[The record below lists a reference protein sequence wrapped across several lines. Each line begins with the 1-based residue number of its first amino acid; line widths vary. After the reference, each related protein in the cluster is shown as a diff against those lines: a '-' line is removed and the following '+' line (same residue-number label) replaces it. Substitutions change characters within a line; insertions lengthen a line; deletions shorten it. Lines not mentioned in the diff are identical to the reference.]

1 MKAAAVAISTGVLAI
16 SLALPAL
23 LFAQDAPPPTP
34 AAEATPPVETPAAA
48 ADPAAPPVTEPAPP
62 SEGDPAITAGATAN
76 VATTAVAK
84 GSASVQMQDFA
95 FSPASVTI
103 NVGDSVTWSNVGA
116 EDHDAA
122 SSAFSTGTVSPG
134 SSATE
139 TFSTA
144 GTFSYVCSFHP
155 QMKGT
160 IQVSGA
166 ADKGTTTDPGSTAL
180 PGTEAAAAA
189 ATDAAGSASALPS
202 TGQSEPPLLVVGL
215 GLVGC
220 GAIAALLAR
229 WRERED
235 LL

>member
-1 MKAAAVAISTGVLAI
+1 MKAAVVAISTGVLAI

-23 LFAQDAPPPTP
+23 LFAQDAPPETP
-34 AAEATPPVETPAAA
+34 AAEATPPAETAPPAE
-48 ADPAAPPVTEPAPP
+48 PAAPPVAEPVPP
-62 SEGDPAITAGATAN
+62 SEGEPAVTAGATA
-76 VATTAVAK
+76 AAPTTAVAK

-134 SSATE
+134 SSASE
-139 TFSTA
+139 SFSTA

-160 IQVSGA
+160 VQVVGSS
-166 ADKGTTTDPGSTAL
+166 DETGTDTAPGTAL

-189 ATDAAGSASALPS
+189 AADAAGSASGLPS

>member
-1 MKAAAVAISTGVLAI
+1 MKAAVVAISTGVLAI

-23 LFAQDAPPPTP
+23 LFAQDDPPATP
-34 AAEATPPVETPAAA
+34 AAEATTPPEAPAPAASVA
-48 ADPAAPPVTEPAPP
+48 EPPPAGDG
-62 SEGDPAITAGATAN
+62 EGAVTAGATETA
-76 VATTAVAK
+76 ATTAVAK
-84 GSASVQMQDFA
+84 GSASVQMRDFA

-103 NVGDSVTWSNVGA
+103 DVGDSVSWTNVGA
-116 EDHDAA
+116 TDHDAV
-122 SSAFSTGTVSPG
+122 SSAFSTATVSPG
-134 SSATE
+134 SSASE

-160 IQVSGA
+160 VQVVGTGGA
-166 ADKGTTTDPGSTAL
+166 GGTTSDTDSTTLPGS
-180 PGTEAAAAA
+180 EAAAAA
-189 ATDAAGSASALPS
+189 AADAAGSASALPA

-235 LL
+235 LV

>member
-1 MKAAAVAISTGVLAI
+1 MKAAVVAISTGVLAI

-23 LFAQDAPPPTP
+23 LFAQDAPP
-34 AAEATPPVETPAAA
+34 ATPPPEAAPPAETPAPPG
-48 ADPAAPPVTEPAPP
+48 DPAAAPPAEPAPP
-62 SEGDPAITAGATAN
+62 SEGEPAVTAGATEAA
-76 VATTAVAK
+76 ATTAVAK

-116 EDHDAA
+116 TDHDAA

-134 SSATE
+134 SSASS

-160 IQVSGA
+160 VQVVGTAEA
-166 ADKGTTTDPGSTAL
+166 APPADPGTAV
-180 PGTEAAAAA
+180 PGTEAAATAA
-189 ATDAAGSASALPS
+189 ADAAGSASGLPS

-235 LL
+235 PV